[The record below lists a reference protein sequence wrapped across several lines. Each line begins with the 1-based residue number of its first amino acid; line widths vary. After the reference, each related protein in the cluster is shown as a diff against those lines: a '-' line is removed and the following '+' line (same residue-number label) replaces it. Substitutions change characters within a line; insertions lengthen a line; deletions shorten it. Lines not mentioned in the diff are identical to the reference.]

1 MASARETDDFAAVLP
16 EANYLM
22 DSGESFF
29 FVGGGGL
36 VGPYSLTRVQW
47 ATMLLKYWVQWFF
60 FAEHPVLISNGIFFF
75 SYNLMILYPF

>member
-36 VGPYSLTRVQW
+36 VGPYSLTRVQ
-47 ATMLLKYWVQWFF
+47 
-60 FAEHPVLISNGIFFF
+60 
-75 SYNLMILYPF
+75 